1 MKEMTKIILNWIINN
16 PEVTIAILAFII
28 SIVSIYYARRT
39 QRDSLLHNISM
50 ARIELWAEKEKE
62 KPKIRFE
69 RLVNFYE
76 YISFLTIRKEINKKY
91 AKELFKDDIDNLFE
105 RGEKQIREDKSWK
118 DVVTLYEMWK
128 ED

>member
-1 MKEMTKIILNWIINN
+1 MKAVFNWVIEN
-16 PEVTIAILAFII
+16 PEITIAILAFIV
-28 SIVSIYYARRT
+28 SIVSVFYTRKT
-39 QRDSLLHNISM
+39 QKDTLLHNISM
-50 ARIELWAEKEKE
+50 ARIELWTKKSDE
-62 KPKIRFE
+62 KPKIYFE

-76 YISFLTIRKEINKKY
+76 YIAFLTIRKEINKKY